1 MGKSGNSMSTWKRS
15 RGPGE
20 WSEQHAGYRVRV
32 SEDPSQD
39 DFWTSQ
45 IDSCRVQAAC
55 DADAA
60 ILKNLVAVKSSWSN
74 RLEEKLSVAEP
85 HSASVDLASIGQSP
99 YDLLLQQSLK
109 QRVSIEYFKAS
120 TILVCETVD
129 KMAALLGSS
138 AWASQEVAGEGGK
151 FCFVDARNANNKP
164 RPLRLKLVPDAAGFY
179 KATFQCFVK
188 FDFPPAPPAP
198 PAPEPEDFN
207 GWKVGAHSWH
217 RCLGLSG
224 DRGGEYLVEWKHEE
238 PSWVTKEDFGRW
250 SDRTVVFTLAGLGLR
265 GLEGRQVEVFWSPS
279 GCLHKGMITNLNRDV
294 TFVIVYRDGDGD
306 RRLNLL
312 GGSTNTYMSNW
323 GFEHVLYEWSCL
335 PH

>member
-1 MGKSGNSMSTWKRS
+1 M
-15 RGPGE
+15 
-20 WSEQHAGYRVRV
+20 
-32 SEDPSQD
+32 
-39 DFWTSQ
+39 
-45 IDSCRVQAAC
+45 
-55 DADAA
+55 
-60 ILKNLVAVKSSWSN
+60 
-74 RLEEKLSVAEP
+74 
-85 HSASVDLASIGQSP
+85 
-99 YDLLLQQSLK
+99 LLLI
-109 QRVSIEYFKAS
+109 V
-120 TILVCETVD
+120 
-129 KMAALLGSS
+129 LLNV
-138 AWASQEVAGEGGK
+138 Q
-151 FCFVDARNANNKP
+151 
-164 RPLRLKLVPDAAGFY
+164 
-179 KATFQCFVK
+179 

-279 GCLHKGMITNLNRDV
+279 GCLHKGANAEAMSEIDGVLLAGTITNLNRDG

-306 RRLNLL
+306 RRLNFL
-312 GGSTNTYMSNW
+312 GGPTNTYMSNW